1 METASCVDLLCDRYL
16 FLVRLTIFIAAKK
29 AATALKKGSGR
40 KATTVHTKVH
50 FYRPKTLKLARNPKF
65 VAKASKSAEA
75 PKAYDVIKYPLTTET
90 ALKMIEENNTLIFIV
105 NITANKRQIKEAVKT
120 LYDIKAAKVN
130 TLIRCVHN
138 KLHSNITSQAISI

>member
-1 METASCVDLLCDRYL
+1 MSNL
-16 FLVRLTIFIAAKK
+16 FTSIAAKK

-65 VAKASKSAEA
+65 LVKASKSAEA

-105 NITANKRQIKEAVKT
+105 NITANKRQIKEAVKS

-130 TLIRCVHN
+130 TLIRFVQRSFECR
-138 KLHSNITSQAISI
+138 